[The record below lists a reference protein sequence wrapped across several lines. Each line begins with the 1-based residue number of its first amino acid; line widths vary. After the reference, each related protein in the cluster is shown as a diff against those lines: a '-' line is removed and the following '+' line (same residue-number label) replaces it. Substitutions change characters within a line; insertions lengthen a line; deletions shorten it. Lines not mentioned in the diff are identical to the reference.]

1 MEHTKSKELFNI
13 NNKLDEIKELLISL
27 HNNIE
32 KQSERINIL
41 ESSVK
46 QLNEKI
52 DDEIM
57 QECKKMGSHI
67 DFVENVYDNVK
78 HPLGYICKKIQY
90 LTGSSDTQYTLTDL
104 VDTNESNSD
113 FEDEESEESDD
124 E

>member
-104 VDTNESNSD
+104 VNTNESNSD